1 MPKKRDRRVPGTE
14 AKDPLRE
21 SLTSCRGCFLGV
33 GVLSMAINLLMLTTS
48 LYMMQ
53 VFDRVLSSGS
63 KDTLLYLTID
73 AGGAVLLLA
82 VLDSFRGRALGHVL
96 KEDRASCRERVCQ

>member
-53 VFDRVLSSGS
+53 VFDRGLSSGS
-63 KDTLLYLTID
+63 KATLLYLPIV
-73 AGGAVLLLA
+73 AGGDVLLLS
-82 VLDSFRGRALGHVL
+82 VLDSVRGRSLGHVSRL
-96 KEDRASCRERVCQ
+96 IQQNPAP